1 MQWWV
6 ELTDIVRNLGLFVG
20 GAFGLYLG
28 WKRVTVANRQAEA
41 QTRLTELTRRG
52 HVAELVNRSVGQ
64 LGDEKLE
71 IRLGAIFALRLICQD
86 FPDWSQP
93 IVQLLTIYLK
103 ENPVDYGDAEPPA
116 DVREIIRLVQS
127 RTGTSK

>member
-6 ELTDIVRNLGLFVG
+6 EATDIARNVGLFVG

-41 QTRLTELTRRG
+41 QTRLAELTRRG
-52 HVAELVNRSVGQ
+52 HVAELVNRSIGQ

-71 IRLGAIFALRLICQD
+71 IRLGSIFALKQICHD
-86 FPDWSQP
+86 FPDWSEP

-116 DVREIIRLVQS
+116 DVREVIRLVQS
-127 RTGTSK
+127 QAGI

>member
-6 ELTDIVRNLGLFVG
+6 ELTDIVRNIGLFAG

-71 IRLGAIFALRLICQD
+71 VRLGSIFALN
-86 FPDWSQP
+86 FPDWSEP
-93 IVQLLTIYLK
+93 VVQLLTIYLR
-103 ENPVDYGDAEPPA
+103 ENRVDYGDAEPPA
-116 DVREIIRLVQS
+116 DVREIIRLLQDHS
-127 RTGTSK
+127 GT

>member
-1 MQWWV
+1 M
-6 ELTDIVRNLGLFVG
+6 
-20 GAFGLYLG
+20 YLG

-71 IRLGAIFALRLICQD
+71 IRLGSIFALRQICQD
-86 FPDWSQP
+86 FPDWSEP
-93 IVQLLTIYLK
+93 IMQLLTIYLK
-103 ENPVDYGDAEPPA
+103 ENPVDYGDAKPPA
-116 DVREIIRLVQS
+116 DVREIVRLVQDYS
-127 RTGTSK
+127 GICK